1 MPDEEIELSTPLE
14 AVRIAIHTA
23 TKHVIQAIVALVR
36 PGDPEKFCKDIK
48 KAGRCANNRNLSHKD
63 TSRLE
68 VLQHVYMEL
77 LRQGGFASL
86 ATAAER
92 VKFATALATRTAREF
107 LRFQQRDCQLF
118 DNETVGASVSLK
130 CGGRQSVRDVSQDSD
145 DINDDDLAD
154 AAGSHITGSRADW
167 KLAHEY
173 EDVMIAR
180 IDNDRAIARGE
191 VKRDTDDIDPVY
203 EPDAENNI
211 LNLLKG
217 MQAEGTD
224 DEFDLQ
230 YAAWVRILGTDDAAW
245 LLCYGTGRWK
255 RPSPYRGAD
264 HTKACRLKK
273 KFQKAL

>member
-1 MPDEEIELSTPLE
+1 MSDEEIELSTPLE
-14 AVRIAIHTA
+14 AVRIAIRTA
-23 TKHVIQAIVALVR
+23 TKHIVQAIVTLVR
-36 PGDPEKFCKDIK
+36 PGDPEKFCEDIK
-48 KAGRCANNRNLSHKD
+48 KASRCADNRNLSHKD

-77 LRQGGFASL
+77 LQGGLASL
-86 ATAAER
+86 ALAER
-92 VKFATALATRTAREF
+92 VKFATALATRTAREV

-118 DNETVGASVSLK
+118 DQENAGANVSLK

-145 DINDDDLAD
+145 DGNDDDLAD

-173 EDVMIAR
+173 EDVMIAK

-191 VKRDTDDIDPVY
+191 VKRHTDDIDPVY

-211 LNLLKG
+211 LKLLKG

-224 DEFDLQ
+224 DESDRQ

-245 LLCYGTGRWK
+245 LLCYGRGRWK

-264 HTKACRLKK
+264 HTKACRLRK
-273 KFQKAL
+273 KFQRIA

>member
-1 MPDEEIELSTPLE
+1 MTDEQIELPTPLE
-14 AVRIAIHTA
+14 AVRIAIRTA
-23 TKHVIQAIVALVR
+23 TKHIVQAIVALVR
-36 PGDPEKFCKDIK
+36 PGDPEKFCKDLK
-48 KAGRCANNRNLSHKD
+48 KASRCADNRKLSHKD

-68 VLQHVYMEL
+68 VLQHIYMKL
-77 LRQGGFASL
+77 LRQGKQAGSS
-86 ATAAER
+86 AAR
-92 VKFATALATRTAREF
+92 VKFATDLASRTAHAF

-118 DNETVGASVSLK
+118 DYENAGASVSLK
-130 CGGRQSVRDVSQDSD
+130 CGGRQSVRDVSHSD
-145 DINDDDLAD
+145 DGNDDDLAD
-154 AAGSHITGSRADW
+154 AAGGYITGSRADW

-173 EDVMIAR
+173 EDVMIAK

-203 EPDAENNI
+203 EPAAENNI
-211 LNLLKG
+211 LKLLKG

-224 DEFDLQ
+224 DESDLQ

-264 HTKACRLKK
+264 HTKACRLRK